1 MCQGFNLGNQDK
13 NSKAGQKTPEEKKEE
28 EVGRSEEGEI
38 IIRAEVY
45 ELGTSPS
52 RGSSEL

>member
-13 NSKAGQKTPEEKKEE
+13 NSKAGQKKPEEKKEE
-28 EVGRSEEGEI
+28 EVGRSEEGE

>member
-38 IIRAEVY
+38 IRAEVY